1 MYQTIVHH
9 FPSLFDWMREIDDC
23 RKKKSS
29 YELAALLTACLSLFL
44 FKAESRNGFNNLRED
59 LRFEKNYRR
68 LFKWPM
74 PHMDTVD
81 RVMRHLKT
89 EQLERL
95 KQQMVQTLLRGK
107 VFHSQRYRNRW
118 FTVAI
123 DGTGVMSFNEQH
135 CEQCLHKTS
144 KKGQTTW
151 MHHVLEARLVTAN
164 GFSISLMSEWIENP
178 VDQSYDKQDCER
190 KAFTRLAT
198 HLKQAFPRLP
208 ILILA
213 DGLYPYEGFFATC
226 KAHHWSYIVTFKE
239 GNLTT
244 LWEEVRELLP
254 FQQQNQHQEQIIKP
268 EQGTEERHYRWITG
282 LTYQGYSLHW
292 LECRETLTQTNKKG
306 ELEKIE
312 SVFTHITDLSLNA
325 HTIVTTSWTGR
336 LRWKIENEGFN
347 CLKNGGY
354 ALQHKYSRVSYQ
366 ATKNYYQLIQIAH
379 LINQLMI
386 KSTHFQALYFST
398 KNHPTLKSLWQNFI
412 AAMKWTELDIEHLQA
427 ITVQKIQFRFIT

>member
-9 FPSLFDWMREIDDC
+9 FPSLFDWMREIDDS

-44 FKAESRNGFNNLRED
+44 FKAESRNGFNHLRED
-59 LRFEKNYRR
+59 LRFKKNYQR

-89 EQLERL
+89 EQIEQL
-95 KQQMVQTLLRGK
+95 KQRMVQTLLRKK
-107 VFHSQRYRNRW
+107 VFHNQRYRNQW
-118 FTVAI
+118 FAVAI
-123 DGTGVMSFNEQH
+123 DGTGVMSFNGQH

-144 KKGQTTW
+144 KKGHTTW

-178 VDQSYDKQDCER
+178 ADQSYDKQDCER

-198 HLKQAFPRLP
+198 RLKQAFPRLP
-208 ILILA
+208 IVILA

-226 KAHHWSYIVTFKE
+226 KANHWSYIVTFKE

-244 LWEEVRELLP
+244 VWEEAGELLP
-254 FQQQNQHQEQIIKP
+254 LQQENRYQEHLTNP
-268 EQGTEERHYRWITG
+268 GQGTVQRHYRWVTG

-306 ELEKIE
+306 ETEKID

-325 HTIVTTSWTGR
+325 QNIVATSRTGR

-347 CLKNGGY
+347 NLKNRGY
-354 ALQHKYSRVSYQ
+354 ALEHKYSRVSYQ
-366 ATKNYYQLIQIAH
+366 ASKNYYQLMQIAH

-386 KSTHFQALYFST
+386 NSIHFQKTYFST
-398 KNHPTLKSLWQNFI
+398 KNHPTLKNLWENFI
-412 AAMKWTELDIEHLQA
+412 AAMKWAELDVNHLLE
-427 ITVQKIQFRFIT
+427 ITVQKIQFRFVT

>member
-9 FPSLFDWMREIDDC
+9 FPSLFDWMREIDDS

-59 LRFEKNYRR
+59 LRFKKNYQR

-89 EQLERL
+89 EQIEQL
-95 KQQMVQTLLRGK
+95 KQRMVQTLLRRK
-107 VFHSQRYRNRW
+107 VFHNQRYRNKW
-118 FTVAI
+118 FSVAI

-178 VDQSYDKQDCER
+178 VDQTYDKQDCER

-198 HLKQAFPRLP
+198 RLKQAFPRLP

-226 KAHHWSYIVTFKE
+226 KAHNWSYIVTFKE

-244 LWEEVRELLP
+244 IWEEVRERLL
-254 FQQQNQHQEQIIKP
+254 FQQKNHHQEQIIKP
-268 EQGTEERHYRWITG
+268 EQDTEERYYRWVME

-292 LECRETLTQTNKKG
+292 LECRETIVQTNKKG
-306 ELEKIE
+306 ASEKIE
-312 SVFTHITDLSLNA
+312 SIFTHITDLSLTAQN
-325 HTIVTTSWTGR
+325 IVTTSRTGR

-347 CLKNGGY
+347 SLKNEGY

-386 KSTHFQALYFST
+386 NSTRFQKVYFST
-398 KNHPTLKSLWQNFI
+398 KNHPTLKSLWQNLI
-412 AAMKWTELDIEHLQA
+412 AVMKWAELDTDHIQVIA
-427 ITVQKIQFRFIT
+427 TQKIQFRFAT

>member
-23 RKKKSS
+23 RKKQST

-44 FKAESRNGFNNLRED
+44 FKAESRNGYNNLRED

-81 RVMRHLKT
+81 RVMRHIET
-89 EQLERL
+89 EQIERL
-95 KQQMVQTLLRGK
+95 KQRMVQTLLRRK
-107 VFHSQRYRNRW
+107 VFHNQRYRNRW
-118 FTVAI
+118 FAVAI

-144 KKGQTTW
+144 KKGKTTW

-164 GFSISLMSEWIENP
+164 GFSISLMTEWIENP
-178 VDQSYDKQDCER
+178 ADQTYDKQDCER

-198 HLKQAFPRLP
+198 RLKKAFPRLP

-226 KAHHWSYIVTFKE
+226 KAHQWCYIVTFKE

-244 LWEEVRELLP
+244 LWEEVGELLP
-254 FQQQNQHQEQIIKP
+254 YQQQNQYKEHITNP
-268 EQGTEERHYRWITG
+268 EQNTEDRHYRWVTG

-292 LECRETLTQTNKKG
+292 LECRETITQTNKKG
-306 ELEKIE
+306 ESEKIE
-312 SVFTHITDLSLNA
+312 RVFTHITDLSLN
-325 HTIVTTSWTGR
+325 TQNIVSTSRTGR

-347 CLKNGGY
+347 SLKNEGY

-366 ATKNYYQLIQIAH
+366 ATKNYYQLIQIAQ

-386 KSTHFQALYFST
+386 NSTRFQTVYFSS
-398 KNHPTLKSLWQNFI
+398 KNHPTLKSLWQNLI
-412 AAMKWTELDIEHLQA
+412 AVMKWAELDADHLQT
-427 ITVQKIQFRFIT
+427 ITKQKIQFRFIS

>member
-9 FPSLFDWMREIDDC
+9 FPSLFDWMREIDDS

-59 LRFEKNYRR
+59 LRFKKNYQR

-89 EQLERL
+89 EQIEQL
-95 KQQMVQTLLRGK
+95 KQRMVQTLLRRK
-107 VFHSQRYRNRW
+107 VFHNQRYRNKW
-118 FTVAI
+118 FSVAI

-164 GFSISLMSEWIENP
+164 GFSVSLMSEWIENP
-178 VDQSYDKQDCER
+178 VDQTYDKQDCER

-198 HLKQAFPRLP
+198 RLKQAFPRLP

-226 KAHHWSYIVTFKE
+226 KAHNWSYIVTFKE

-244 LWEEVRELLP
+244 IWEEVRERLL
-254 FQQQNQHQEQIIKP
+254 FQQKNHHQEQIIKP
-268 EQGTEERHYRWITG
+268 EQDTEERYYRWVTG

-292 LECRETLTQTNKKG
+292 LECRETIVQTNKKG
-306 ELEKIE
+306 ASEKIE
-312 SVFTHITDLSLNA
+312 SIFTHITDLSLTAQN
-325 HTIVTTSWTGR
+325 IVTTSRTGR

-347 CLKNGGY
+347 SLKNEGY

-386 KSTHFQALYFST
+386 NSTRFQKVYFST
-398 KNHPTLKSLWQNFI
+398 KNHPTLKSLWQNLI
-412 AAMKWTELDIEHLQA
+412 AVMKWAELDTDHIQVIA
-427 ITVQKIQFRFIT
+427 TQKIQFRFAT

>member
-1 MYQTIVHH
+1 MYQTIAHH

-68 LFKWPM
+68 LFKWPL

-89 EQLERL
+89 EQIELL
-95 KQQMVQTLLRGK
+95 KQRMVQTLLRRK
-107 VFHSQRYRNRW
+107 VFHSQRYRSRW

-123 DGTGVMSFNEQH
+123 DGTGVMSFDEQH

-144 KKGQTTW
+144 KKGKTTW

-178 VDQSYDKQDCER
+178 AGKAYDKQDCER

-198 HLKQAFPRLP
+198 RLKQAFPRLP

-213 DGLYPYEGFFATC
+213 DGLYPYEGFFAIC

-244 LWEEVRELLP
+244 LWEEVRELLL
-254 FQQQNQHQEQIIKP
+254 FQQQNQYQEHITKP
-268 EQGTEERHYRWITG
+268 GQGTEERHYRWVTG
-282 LTYQGYSLHW
+282 LTYQGYALHW
-292 LECRETLTQTNKKG
+292 LECRETLEQTNKKG
-306 ELEKIE
+306 EPEKIE
-312 SVFTHITDLSLNA
+312 SVFTHITDLSLTAQN
-325 HTIVTTSWTGR
+325 IVTTSQTGR

-347 CLKNGGY
+347 SLKNKGY

-386 KSTHFQALYFST
+386 NSTRFQKIYFST
-398 KNHPTLKSLWQNFI
+398 KNHPTLKSLWQNLI

-427 ITVQKIQFRFIT
+427 IAVKKIQFRFIT